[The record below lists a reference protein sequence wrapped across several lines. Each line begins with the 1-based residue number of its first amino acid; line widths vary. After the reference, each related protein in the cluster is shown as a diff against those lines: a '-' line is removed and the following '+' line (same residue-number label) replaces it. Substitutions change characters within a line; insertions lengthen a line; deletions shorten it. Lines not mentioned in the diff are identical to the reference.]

1 MNVLWKSLSI
11 NSMFEVCEGEDV
23 AEARA
28 VGINA
33 VVRDERASD
42 KWAKMR
48 IGVIFTVKYGPW
60 YDGPQE
66 VVTYLCFRT

>member
-1 MNVLWKSLSI
+1 MSVLRKALSA

-33 VVRDERASD
+33 VVRDERASG
-42 KWAKMR
+42 KLVEMQIQA
-48 IGVIFTVKYGPW
+48 
-60 YDGPQE
+60 
-66 VVTYLCFRT
+66 

>member
-1 MNVLWKSLSI
+1 
-11 NSMFEVCEGEDV
+11 MFEVCEGEDV

-42 KWAKMR
+42 K
-48 IGVIFTVKYGPW
+48 
-60 YDGPQE
+60 
-66 VVTYLCFRT
+66 